1 MCPSQFQSKYV
12 CFSGF
17 TVQIFA
23 MQSQYFIPRLC
34 KQMSD
39 GLLDELG
46 RHVWLSK
53 MIEGEIHSKTKNDL
67 CVNIGTYVVSFYHYL
82 NSRSE
87 VL

>member
-17 TVQIFA
+17 TVQNFA

-39 GLLDELG
+39 GLLGEFG
-46 RHVWLSK
+46 RHVWSSK
-53 MIEGEIHSKTKNDL
+53 KIEGEIHSKIIFVLTL
-67 CVNIGTYVVSFYHYL
+67 GPMS
-82 NSRSE
+82 SRFTII
-87 VL
+87 